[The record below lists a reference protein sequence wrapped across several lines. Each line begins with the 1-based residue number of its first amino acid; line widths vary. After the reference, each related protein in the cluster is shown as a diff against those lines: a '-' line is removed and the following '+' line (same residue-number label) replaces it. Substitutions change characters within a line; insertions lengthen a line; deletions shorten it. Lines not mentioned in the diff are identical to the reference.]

1 MMRPVAY
8 LVQKEFRQFFREPAL
23 VALLF
28 LAPLVQITLLGYAV
42 TTDVK
47 QVDIVVTDLDRS
59 PMSRGLLERLT
70 TTEHFNRIGA
80 EDDIRALPAW
90 LDDGRAKLA
99 LVIPRNFQ
107 RDIVRGARP
116 TIQLLVDG
124 IDGNSAGV
132 AMGYLLRIVQQHQ
145 ASLVASEPRLGASLR
160 NLRLAEAE
168 PRYWYNPTLE
178 SRVYIVPG
186 IVALILLIITVFLT
200 SMGIV
205 REKEIGT
212 LEQLTVTP
220 VRAWQLILGK
230 ILPFSILGFIEIAI
244 AMGLVYVIFGIGVEG
259 SVLLLFAESAIFVL
273 TTLGVGIFISTI
285 SETQQQALFVGW
297 FFMIF
302 AMLLSGYFMPIANM
316 PDAIQYIT
324 YLNPLRY
331 FLTIL
336 REIYLKGTPLQYLLP
351 ETFAMIGFGIG
362 LFGLSVWR
370 YRRVLK

>member
-1 MMRPVAY
+1 MQPVLY
-8 LVQKEFRQFFREPAL
+8 LIQKEFRQFFREPAL
-23 VALLF
+23 VILLF
-28 LAPLVQITLLGYAV
+28 LAPLVQITLLGYAI

-47 QVDIVVTDLDRS
+47 QVDIVVADFDRG
-59 PMSRGLLERLT
+59 PMSRGLVGQLS
-70 TTEHFNRIGA
+70 TTEHFNLIGT
-80 EDDIRALPAW
+80 EDDLRALPAW

-116 TIQLLVDG
+116 TVQLLVDG

-145 ASLVASEPRLGASLR
+145 ATLVTSEPRLGASLR

-212 LEQLTVTP
+212 LEQLMVSP
-220 VRAWQLILGK
+220 IRAWQLILGK
-230 ILPFSILGFIEIAI
+230 ILPFSILGFIEMAI
-244 AMGLVYVIFGIGVEG
+244 AMGLVYVIFGIGVQG

-351 ETFAMIGFGIG
+351 ETFAMIVFGIG
-362 LFGLSVWR
+362 LFSLSVWR